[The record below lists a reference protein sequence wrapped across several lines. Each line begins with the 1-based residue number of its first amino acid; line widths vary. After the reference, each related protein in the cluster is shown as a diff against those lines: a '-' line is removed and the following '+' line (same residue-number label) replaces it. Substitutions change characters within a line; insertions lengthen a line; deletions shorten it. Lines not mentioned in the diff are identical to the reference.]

1 MNSCDEF
8 LDTSSAS
15 FSVEWSMTSLGLSG
29 GFSLPDLILVTISVG
44 NKCHWSGKCAV
55 LLLLKLVSE
64 LVQLN
69 NQVGN

>member
-1 MNSCDEF
+1 
-8 LDTSSAS
+8 
-15 FSVEWSMTSLGLSG
+15 MTSLGLSG